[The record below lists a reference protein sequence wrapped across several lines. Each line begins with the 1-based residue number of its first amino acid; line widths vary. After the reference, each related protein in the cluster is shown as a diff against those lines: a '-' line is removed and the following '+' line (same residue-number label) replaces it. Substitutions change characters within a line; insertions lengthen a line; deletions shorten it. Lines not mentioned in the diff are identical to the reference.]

1 MEIGDM
7 VRLTSGG
14 PKMVVTLARNAC
26 ADTAWFDGD
35 RLQRGELLPLDT
47 LELVGEEDEKEGK
60 DRFEQG
66 EEAGYMKAYQVVYR
80 LRDECKTDENNGWPM
95 AAAREVDILTVAL
108 KRIDP
113 GRGRLMPRYRDI
125 FGADIP

>member
-14 PKMVVTLARNAC
+14 PKMVVTSARLNC

-35 RLQRGELLPLDT
+35 RLQRGELLPLDA
-47 LELVGEEDEKEGK
+47 LELVGEEDEK
-60 DRFEQG
+60 G
-66 EEAGYMKAYQVVYR
+66 ESYDTGVADGYTQAYQVVYR
-80 LRDECKTDENNGWPM
+80 LRDECKD
-95 AAAREVDILTVAL
+95 AAREVDILTLAL

-113 GRGRLMPRYRDI
+113 
-125 FGADIP
+125 